1 MAIEHKLSPTHEAPY
16 RGLRVLDFGQGIASP
31 YCAMLLGVYGA
42 EVIKVEPPE
51 GDWSRFLGTTYG
63 SHTTLSAVYNRGK
76 RSLCLDMKHKDGIAI
91 ARRLAK
97 ECDVLIEGFRPGVA
111 ARLGIGYEELSRDN
125 PGLIYLSVSAFG
137 QSGPYSKRPGSD
149 SVAQAFSGLVS
160 INVGN
165 DGTPHRV
172 GTTISDVVTGVYAFQ
187 AIATTLFA
195 RATVGTGRWIDVN
208 LCQSTSA
215 LLGHKVAEHILEG
228 GAPRALNVPAGS
240 YQTTDGWMMV
250 TLVNEPQ
257 YKRLCA
263 AIGRE
268 DLASDPRFADFA
280 RRADAVDTL
289 IPQLREVFLT
299 QPTDVW
305 LSRLHAADLIA
316 ERILNP
322 GEWLRNVHVEAT
334 RAAVCQDTP
343 GVGPVYSPRTPGIA
357 SLSEDELC
365 PAPDIGQDSTAV
377 LLEAGLD
384 RGAIDELIK
393 AGAVRQAK
401 GGTGMSADL
410 VRYSVS
416 GHIAEIM
423 LDRPPVNALSMPLID
438 ALLAAL
444 AKARDDEAVRAVVIG
459 SEHKVFCAGL
469 DLDIVRGKPGI
480 ETKKFLE
487 RLYFALNDI
496 QYRMGKPT
504 IAAIDGAVRAGG
516 MTIAISCDMIIA
528 GDAST
533 FGYPEIDVGLI
544 PAIHFVQL
552 PRLVGKH
559 QAFGPLFL
567 GEPFDAATAFR
578 MGLLSEVVPKGTALD
593 RAREIARKLAA
604 KSPIVMKIGRDAFM
618 RAVDADFRRSVE
630 NAAESFAL
638 VATTEDC
645 QEGLNAFVEKRTPNY
660 RGR

>member
-1 MAIEHKLSPTHEAPY
+1 MAIERKLLPTHEAPY

-63 SHTTLSAVYNRGK
+63 NHTTLSAVYNRGK

-91 ARRLAK
+91 AQRLAK

-111 ARLGIGYEELSRDN
+111 ARLGIGYEELSHDN
-125 PGLIYLSVSAFG
+125 PSLIYLSVSAFG

-187 AIATTLFA
+187 AVATTLFA

-215 LLGHKVAEHILEG
+215 LLGHKVAEHVLEG

-257 YKRLCA
+257 YNRLCA
-263 AIGRE
+263 AIGRD

-280 RRADAVDTL
+280 RRADAVDAL

-299 QPTDVW
+299 QPTDAW

-322 GEWLRNVHVEAT
+322 GEWLRNLHVEAT

-357 SLSEDELC
+357 SLSEDHLR
-365 PAPDIGQDSTAV
+365 PAPDVGQDSYEV
-377 LLEAGLD
+377 LLQAGFE
-384 RGAIDELIK
+384 RGAIDDLIK

-401 GGTGMSADL
+401 GG
-410 VRYSVS
+410 
-416 GHIAEIM
+416 
-423 LDRPPVNALSMPLID
+423 
-438 ALLAAL
+438 AA
-444 AKARDDEAVRAVVIG
+444 
-459 SEHKVFCAGL
+459 
-469 DLDIVRGKPGI
+469 
-480 ETKKFLE
+480 
-487 RLYFALNDI
+487 
-496 QYRMGKPT
+496 
-504 IAAIDGAVRAGG
+504 
-516 MTIAISCDMIIA
+516 
-528 GDAST
+528 
-533 FGYPEIDVGLI
+533 
-544 PAIHFVQL
+544 
-552 PRLVGKH
+552 
-559 QAFGPLFL
+559 
-567 GEPFDAATAFR
+567 
-578 MGLLSEVVPKGTALD
+578 
-593 RAREIARKLAA
+593 
-604 KSPIVMKIGRDAFM
+604 
-618 RAVDADFRRSVE
+618 
-630 NAAESFAL
+630 
-638 VATTEDC
+638 
-645 QEGLNAFVEKRTPNY
+645 
-660 RGR
+660 